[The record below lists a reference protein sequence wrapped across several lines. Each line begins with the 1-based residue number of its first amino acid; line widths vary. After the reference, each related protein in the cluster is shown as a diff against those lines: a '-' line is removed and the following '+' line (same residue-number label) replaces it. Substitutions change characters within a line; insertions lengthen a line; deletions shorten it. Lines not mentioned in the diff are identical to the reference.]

1 MVSWKSRLDRGEAP
15 FTPFCRSKR
24 FARVKEPT
32 APKEG
37 MAAGADV
44 KAPCDAL
51 PSPSLEPY
59 PQSSI
64 VVTLEDMGLWMKFHQ
79 IGTEMIITK
88 SGRRMFPQCK
98 IKVSGLIPYA
108 KYLML
113 VDFVPMDNF
122 RYKWNKDQWEVAGK
136 AEPQLP
142 CRTYVHPD
150 SPAPGSHW
158 MKEPVSF
165 QKLKLTNNTLDQHGH
180 IILHSMHR
188 YKPRFHIVQADDLF
202 SVRWSI
208 FQVFSFPETVF
219 TSVTAYQN
227 EKITKL
233 KIDNN
238 PFAKGFREHGKNTR
252 REGRAK
258 CQKSSPGK
266 SQKRKLPEEKE
277 SSAEERDFTKD
288 ENVDVK
294 EESNPVV
301 VSSGYPFWTAEQ
313 SGSQAF
319 PAASPA
325 PADQR
330 EAPAREQQVPTPS
343 YQAYRFHEAGDAQ
356 QLPARDVAAL
366 NDFRA
371 RCHPLDLATVPEHDS
386 KQLSEGFANLPPL
399 PPPLP
404 PPQDYAGVV
413 NMAMESV
420 GKAGAR
426 APVYSPYSAEQGLGQ
441 WMVPSHSQYR
451 AMSYS
456 AFSTDYN
463 TQGASGHAHGAMAE
477 WSQYPLFPYACW

>member
-1 MVSWKSRLDRGEAP
+1 MQALPDL
-15 FTPFCRSKR
+15 
-24 FARVKEPT
+24 
-32 APKEG
+32 
-37 MAAGADV
+37 
-44 KAPCDAL
+44 KAPCEAL

-64 VVTLEDMGLWMKFHQ
+64 VVTLEDMDLWMKFHQ

-227 EKITKL
+227 EQITKL

-258 CQKSSPGK
+258 GHKPSPAKG
-266 SQKRKLPEEKE
+266 QKRKLPEEKE
-277 SSAEERDFTKD
+277 PGAEEHGFDKD

-301 VSSGYPFWTAEQ
+301 VSSGYPFWVSEQ
-313 SGSQAF
+313 NSSQAF
-319 PAASPA
+319 PAASPV

-330 EAPAREQQVPTPS
+330 EGLPREQQVPTPS
-343 YQAYRFHEAGDAQ
+343 YQIYRFHEAGDSQ
-356 QLPARDVAAL
+356 QPPSRDATAL
-366 NDFRA
+366 SDCRA
-371 RCHPLDLATVPEHDS
+371 RCQPSDLAAAPEHDP
-386 KQLSEGFANLPPL
+386 KQLPEGFTGLPPL
-399 PPPLP
+399 PPALP
-404 PPQDYAGVV
+404 PPQDYTGVV
-413 NMAMESV
+413 NMALDSV
-420 GKAGAR
+420 GKAGPR
-426 APVYSPYSAEQGLGQ
+426 APLYGPYGSDQGLGQ
-441 WMVPSHSQYR
+441 WMVPAHSQYR
-451 AMSYS
+451 AVSYS
-456 AFSTDYN
+456 PFSSEYN
-463 TQGASGHAHGAMAE
+463 TQGAPGHAHGTMPE

>member
-1 MVSWKSRLDRGEAP
+1 SLP
-15 FTPFCRSKR
+15 
-24 FARVKEPT
+24 
-32 APKEG
+32 
-37 MAAGADV
+37 ADV

-59 PQSSI
+59 AQSSI

-142 CRTYVHPD
+142 CRTYIHPD

-258 CQKSSPGK
+258 CQKSSPAK

-277 SSAEERDFTKD
+277 PAAEERDFGKD
-288 ENVDVK
+288 EDVGVK

-301 VSSGYPFWTAEQ
+301 VSGAFPFWAAEQ
-313 SGSQAF
+313 SGGQAF
-319 PAASPA
+319 PAAAPA
-325 PADQR
+325 PAEPRD
-330 EAPAREQQVPTPS
+330 APAREQQVPTPS
-343 YQAYRFHEAGDAQ
+343 YQAYLLPEHEAK
-356 QLPARDVAAL
+356 QLPEA
-366 NDFRA
+366 
-371 RCHPLDLATVPEHDS
+371 
-386 KQLSEGFANLPPL
+386 FASLL

-413 NMAMESV
+413 NVAVDAV
-420 GKAGAR
+420 GKGSAR
-426 APVYSPYSAEQGLGQ
+426 APVYGPYGAEQGLGQ
-441 WMVPSHSQYR
+441 WMVPAHGQYR
-451 AMSYS
+451 AVSYS

-463 TQGASGHAHGAMAE
+463 AQGASRHAHGAVAE

>member
-1 MVSWKSRLDRGEAP
+1 MTDLHQETKSQILNSDRQDYVNPEALPLSGTIVGPLPVIENAVALQMAPLTCHGGILKRAP
-15 FTPFCRSKR
+15 FATVTGFS
-24 FARVKEPT
+24 
-32 APKEG
+32 APSI
-37 MAAGADV
+37 ASYCVLSLLVDV

-258 CQKSSPGK
+258 CQKPSPAK
-266 SQKRKLPEEKE
+266 SQKRKLPEERE
-277 SSAEERDFTKD
+277 SGAEERDFGKD

-301 VSSGYPFWTAEQ
+301 VSGGYPFWVAEQ
-313 SGSQAF
+313 NGSHAF

-325 PADQR
+325 PTDQR

-343 YQAYRFHEAGDAQ
+343 YQAYR
-356 QLPARDVAAL
+356 
-366 NDFRA
+366 
-371 RCHPLDLATVPEHDS
+371 
-386 KQLSEGFANLPPL
+386 
-399 PPPLP
+399 
-404 PPQDYAGVV
+404 
-413 NMAMESV
+413 
-420 GKAGAR
+420 
-426 APVYSPYSAEQGLGQ
+426 
-441 WMVPSHSQYR
+441 
-451 AMSYS
+451 
-456 AFSTDYN
+456 
-463 TQGASGHAHGAMAE
+463 
-477 WSQYPLFPYACW
+477 

>member
-1 MVSWKSRLDRGEAP
+1 MQALP
-15 FTPFCRSKR
+15 
-24 FARVKEPT
+24 
-32 APKEG
+32 
-37 MAAGADV
+37 DV

-258 CQKSSPGK
+258 CQKPSPAK
-266 SQKRKLPEEKE
+266 SQKRKLPEERE
-277 SSAEERDFTKD
+277 SGAEERGNIGNNKPGESLPSRGRATGRKRGSGRALPCLLSNKSGVSLFKGDFCCMRLGG
-288 ENVDVK
+288 EWC
-294 EESNPVV
+294 SL
-301 VSSGYPFWTAEQ
+301 
-313 SGSQAF
+313 
-319 PAASPA
+319 AAAGLS
-325 PADQR
+325 
-330 EAPAREQQVPTPS
+330 ARS
-343 YQAYRFHEAGDAQ
+343 YTLRF
-356 QLPARDVAAL
+356 
-366 NDFRA
+366 
-371 RCHPLDLATVPEHDS
+371 
-386 KQLSEGFANLPPL
+386 
-399 PPPLP
+399 
-404 PPQDYAGVV
+404 
-413 NMAMESV
+413 
-420 GKAGAR
+420 
-426 APVYSPYSAEQGLGQ
+426 
-441 WMVPSHSQYR
+441 
-451 AMSYS
+451 
-456 AFSTDYN
+456 
-463 TQGASGHAHGAMAE
+463 GHC
-477 WSQYPLFPYACW
+477 F

>member
-1 MVSWKSRLDRGEAP
+1 MQP
-15 FTPFCRSKR
+15 PIC
-24 FARVKEPT
+24 
-32 APKEG
+32 
-37 MAAGADV
+37 DV
-44 KAPCDAL
+44 VP
-51 PSPSLEPY
+51 PSNLESY

-64 VVTLEDMGLWMKFHQ
+64 MVTLEDMDLWMQFHH

-158 MKEPVSF
+158 MKEPISF
-165 QKLKLTNNTLDQHGH
+165 QKLKLTNNTLDKHGH

-208 FQVFSFPETVF
+208 FQTFSFPETVF

-227 EKITKL
+227 EQITKL

-258 CQKSSPGK
+258 SQKLSPAK
-266 SQKRKLPEEKE
+266 AQKRKLPDEVESGPKE
-277 SSAEERDFTKD
+277 PDFVKD
-288 ENVDVK
+288 ESLEVK
-294 EESNPVV
+294 EENNPIP
-301 VSSGYPFWTAEQ
+301 VSRGYPFWVSEQNSSHALPAE
-313 SGSQAF
+313 
-319 PAASPA
+319 SPG
-325 PADQR
+325 PVEQK
-330 EAPAREQQVPTPS
+330 ETSAREQQVPTPS
-343 YQAYRFHEAGDAQ
+343 SYQAYRFHDAGDMQ
-356 QLPARDVAAL
+356 PPPPRDIVAF
-366 NDFRA
+366 NEFRG
-371 RCHPLDLATVPEHDS
+371 RPHPLDIAMVPEHDA
-386 KQLSEGFANLPPL
+386 KQLSEGFTNLPPFP

-404 PPQDYAGVV
+404 PPPQDYSGVV
-413 NMAMESV
+413 NMAVDSA
-420 GKAGAR
+420 GKPGAR
-426 APVYSPYSAEQGLGQ
+426 GPVYNPYGTEQGVGQ
-441 WMVPSHSQYR
+441 WMVPSHSRYG
-451 AMSYS
+451 AVSYTP
-456 AFSTDYN
+456 FSTDYN
-463 TQGASGHAHGAMAE
+463 SQGVSGHAHGSMAD

>member
-1 MVSWKSRLDRGEAP
+1 CLL
-15 FTPFCRSKR
+15 
-24 FARVKEPT
+24 
-32 APKEG
+32 
-37 MAAGADV
+37 ADL
-44 KAPCDAL
+44 KAPCEAL

-64 VVTLEDMGLWMKFHQ
+64 VVTLEDMDLWMKFHQ

-227 EKITKL
+227 EQITKL

-258 CQKSSPGK
+258 GQKPSPAKG
-266 SQKRKLPEEKE
+266 QKRKLPEEKE
-277 SSAEERDFTKD
+277 PGAEERGNMDHSSPRKD

-294 EESNPVV
+294 EESHPVV
-301 VSSGYPFWTAEQ
+301 VSSGYPFWVSEQ
-313 SGSQAF
+313 HSSHGF
-319 PAASPA
+319 PAASPL

-330 EAPAREQQVPTPS
+330 EGLPREQQVPAPS
-343 YQAYRFHEAGDAQ
+343 YQTYRFHEAADSQ
-356 QLPARDVAAL
+356 QLPTRDATS
-366 NDFRA
+366 DFRA
-371 RCHPLDLATVPEHDS
+371 RCHPSDLATAPEHDP
-386 KQLSEGFANLPPL
+386 KQLPEGFANLPAL
-399 PPPLP
+399 PPALP
-404 PPQDYAGVV
+404 PPQDYTGVV
-413 NMAMESV
+413 NVALDSA
-420 GKAGAR
+420 GKAAAR
-426 APVYSPYSAEQGLGQ
+426 PPVYSAYGGEQGLGQ
-441 WMVPSHSQYR
+441 WVVPAHSPYR
-451 AMSYS
+451 AVSYS
-456 AFSTDYN
+456 AFASEY
-463 TQGASGHAHGAMAE
+463 GAQAAPGHAHGAVPE
-477 WSQYPLFPYACW
+477 WGQYPLFPYACW

>member
-1 MVSWKSRLDRGEAP
+1 LQVHY
-15 FTPFCRSKR
+15 
-24 FARVKEPT
+24 
-32 APKEG
+32 
-37 MAAGADV
+37 V

-252 REGRAK
+252 SSWRADIIPVSALLCTDGGCPKWQGDEGTRRA
-258 CQKSSPGK
+258 CPCLAPG
-266 SQKRKLPEEKE
+266 
-277 SSAEERDFTKD
+277 T
-288 ENVDVK
+288 
-294 EESNPVV
+294 
-301 VSSGYPFWTAEQ
+301 SGGGRGGFRQ
-313 SGSQAF
+313 H
-319 PAASPA
+319 
-325 PADQR
+325 
-330 EAPAREQQVPTPS
+330 
-343 YQAYRFHEAGDAQ
+343 FHEAGDAQ
-356 QLPARDVAAL
+356 QLPAARDAAAL
-366 NDFRA
+366 GDFRA
-371 RCHPLDLATVPEHDS
+371 RCHPLDLAAAPEHDS

-413 NMAMESV
+413 NMAIDPV
-420 GKAGAR
+420 GKAGPR
-426 APVYSPYSAEQGLGQ
+426 APVYSPYGAEQGLGQ
-441 WMVPSHSQYR
+441 WMVPSHGQYR

-463 TQGASGHAHGAMAE
+463 TQGASGHAHGTVAE
-477 WSQYPLFPYACW
+477 WGQYPLFPYACW

>member
-1 MVSWKSRLDRGEAP
+1 MQALP
-15 FTPFCRSKR
+15 
-24 FARVKEPT
+24 
-32 APKEG
+32 
-37 MAAGADV
+37 DV
-44 KAPCDAL
+44 KAPCEAL

-227 EKITKL
+227 EQITKL

-258 CQKSSPGK
+258 CQKPSPAKG
-266 SQKRKLPEEKE
+266 QKRKLPEEKE
-277 SSAEERDFTKD
+277 SGAEERDFEKE

-294 EESNPVV
+294 EESNPIV
-301 VSSGYPFWTAEQ
+301 VSSGYPFWVSEQ
-313 SGSQAF
+313 NGSHAF
-319 PAASPA
+319 PAASPV

-330 EAPAREQQVPTPS
+330 EGLAREQQVPTPS
-343 YQAYRFHEAGDAQ
+343 YQTYRFHEAGDSQ
-356 QLPARDVAAL
+356 QLPTRDAATL

-386 KQLSEGFANLPPL
+386 KQLPEGFANLPPL

-404 PPQDYAGVV
+404 PPQDYTGVV
-413 NMAMESV
+413 NMALDSV
-420 GKAGAR
+420 GKPGAR
-426 APVYSPYSAEQGLGQ
+426 APIYSPYGNEQGLGQ

-456 AFSTDYN
+456 AFSTEYN
-463 TQGASGHAHGAMAE
+463 TQGAPGHAHGTMAE

>member
-1 MVSWKSRLDRGEAP
+1 MTDLHQETKSQILNSDRQDYVNPEALPLSGTIVGPLPVIENAVALQMAPLTCHGGILKRAP
-15 FTPFCRSKR
+15 FATVTGFSAPSVARSR
-24 FARVKEPT
+24 SASPAALRIVHGGGVNGQISGATLLQQRVKLGSSLLPGT
-32 APKEG
+32 GAG
-37 MAAGADV
+37 WADAGAASRSSISEHDEAAPCWLPSCLSSYCVLSLLVDV

-258 CQKSSPGK
+258 CQKPSPAK
-266 SQKRKLPEEKE
+266 SQKRKLPEERE
-277 SSAEERDFTKD
+277 SGAEERGNID
-288 ENVDVK
+288 
-294 EESNPVV
+294 
-301 VSSGYPFWTAEQ
+301 W
-313 SGSQAF
+313 
-319 PAASPA
+319 
-325 PADQR
+325 
-330 EAPAREQQVPTPS
+330 
-343 YQAYRFHEAGDAQ
+343 AQ
-356 QLPARDVAAL
+356 
-366 NDFRA
+366 
-371 RCHPLDLATVPEHDS
+371 
-386 KQLSEGFANLPPL
+386 
-399 PPPLP
+399 
-404 PPQDYAGVV
+404 
-413 NMAMESV
+413 
-420 GKAGAR
+420 
-426 APVYSPYSAEQGLGQ
+426 
-441 WMVPSHSQYR
+441 
-451 AMSYS
+451 
-456 AFSTDYN
+456 
-463 TQGASGHAHGAMAE
+463 
-477 WSQYPLFPYACW
+477 

>member
-1 MVSWKSRLDRGEAP
+1 MQVLS
-15 FTPFCRSKR
+15 
-24 FARVKEPT
+24 
-32 APKEG
+32 
-37 MAAGADV
+37 DV

-113 VDFVPMDNF
+113 VDFVPVDNF

-227 EKITKL
+227 EQITKL

-258 CQKSSPGK
+258 SQKPSPAKG
-266 SQKRKLPEEKE
+266 QKRKLPEEKE
-277 SSAEERDFTKD
+277 SGAEERDFEKD

-294 EESNPVV
+294 EESNPIA
-301 VSSGYPFWTAEQ
+301 VSSGYPFWISEQ
-313 SGSQAF
+313 NGSHAF
-319 PAASPA
+319 TAASPV

-330 EAPAREQQVPTPS
+330 EGPAREQQVPTPS
-343 YQAYRFHEAGDAQ
+343 YQTYRFHEAGDSQ

-386 KQLSEGFANLPPL
+386 KQLPEGFSNLPPL

-404 PPQDYAGVV
+404 PPQDYTGVV
-413 NMAMESV
+413 NMALDSV
-420 GKAGAR
+420 GKPGAR
-426 APVYSPYSAEQGLGQ
+426 APMYSPYGTEQSLGQ

-463 TQGASGHAHGAMAE
+463 TQGASGHAHGTMAE

>member
-1 MVSWKSRLDRGEAP
+1 LQLDMYP
-15 FTPFCRSKR
+15 SLYSLL
-24 FARVKEPT
+24 V
-32 APKEG
+32 
-37 MAAGADV
+37 DV
-44 KAPCDAL
+44 KAQCDAL
-51 PSPSLEPY
+51 PSSSLEPY

-64 VVTLEDMGLWMKFHQ
+64 VVTLEDMDLWMQFHQ
-79 IGTEMIITK
+79 VGTEMIITK

-142 CRTYVHPD
+142 CRTYIHPD

-202 SVRWSI
+202 SARWSI
-208 FQVFSFPETVF
+208 FQMFSFPETVF

-227 EKITKL
+227 EQITKL

-258 CQKSSPGK
+258 GQKLSPAKG
-266 SQKRKLPEEKE
+266 QKRKLPEETE
-277 SSAEERDFTKD
+277 SGAEESDFVKD
-288 ENVDVK
+288 ENVEVK
-294 EESNPVV
+294 EESHSIP
-301 VSSGYPFWTAEQ
+301 VSSGYPFWVSEQ
-313 SGSQAF
+313 NGSRSI

-330 EAPAREQQVPTPS
+330 EATAREQQVPTPS
-343 YQAYRFHEAGDAQ
+343 SYQTYRFHDNGDTQ
-356 QLPARDVAAL
+356 QAPTRDILAL
-366 NDFRA
+366 NEFRA
-371 RCHPLDLATVPEHDS
+371 RSHRVDIATVPEQDS
-386 KQLSEGFANLPPL
+386 KQLSEGFTNLPTL
-399 PPPLP
+399 HPPLP
-404 PPQDYAGVV
+404 PPQDYTGVV
-413 NMAMESV
+413 NMAVDSA
-420 GKAGAR
+420 GKPGTR
-426 APVYSPYSAEQGLGQ
+426 GPMYNPYGTEQGLGQ

-456 AFSTDYN
+456 PFSTDYN
-463 TQGASGHAHGAMAE
+463 TQGASGHAHGSMAD